1 MESVELHIIP
11 VGVVLGNEECPPNM
25 CVEKKNEGNRTA
37 RKLFPEDDSP
47 EENCT
52 CSTVFSTGMI
62 NNREDEGGGDICRR
76 RREDIFGVAS
86 KARRSFTR
94 KVHSDSRLLHRSV
107 TRGRKV
113 IQAATKNLG
122 KELDAEHNK
131 KMSDMV
137 ALGQSKGTYK
147 RIHAMGKDEL
157 LERRMKKASPSP
169 AKPCGKSIQRSSERR
184 KIHTASRETKKSL
197 LDEFDRPEEE
207 EEEAAGFDTQMAA
220 EAINDLHSGNAR
232 EIDNESNN
240 LIEKRGGELSNQRC
254 RSNLLKQSSGGD
266 EAEVLSCPKR
276 RRRSARSIS
285 QDQDNEAPAF
295 DTPVKSNGWWN
306 LFPRLRVQEREDI
319 IDEDLYILRD
329 SKKEKEFGFNMGVS
343 LTRAR
348 QNPLLKGRRVFITPT
363 TKPGL
368 NTITT
373 LVKAVHGQVPLLSLF
388 HTFIKDE
395 SQNCTENKLQPV
407 ERLGKSFLSEDKVPE
422 NLLVLSC
429 EEDQDISIP
438 FLERGAEEVYSSKL
452 LLNGIVT
459 YWRGYTILE
468 IMIESL

>member
-1 MESVELHIIP
+1 MPLEFVDVE
-11 VGVVLGNEECPPNM
+11 
-25 CVEKKNEGNRTA
+25 VEA
-37 RKLFPEDDSP
+37 DL
-47 EENCT
+47 
-52 CSTVFSTGMI
+52 FSTGMI

-137 ALGQSKGTYK
+137 ALGYDKQVAAVCSKDGSK

-169 AKPCGKSIQRSSERR
+169 AKHCGKSIQRSSERR

-329 SKKEKEFGFNMGVS
+329 SKKEEFGFNMGVS

-373 LVKAVHGQVPLLSLF
+373 LVKAVHG
-388 HTFIKDE
+388 
-395 SQNCTENKLQPV
+395 QPV

-452 LLNGIVT
+452 LLNGTVSSQ
-459 YWRGYTILE
+459 
-468 IMIESL
+468 IMLAECGQRYGSETAKESTNAVEGK

>member
-1 MESVELHIIP
+1 
-11 VGVVLGNEECPPNM
+11 
-25 CVEKKNEGNRTA
+25 
-37 RKLFPEDDSP
+37 
-47 EENCT
+47 
-52 CSTVFSTGMI
+52 MI

-137 ALGQSKGTYK
+137 ALGYDKQVAAVCSKDGSK

-169 AKPCGKSIQRSSERR
+169 AKHCGKSIQRSSERR

-295 DTPVKSNGWWN
+295 DTPVKSNG
-306 LFPRLRVQEREDI
+306 LRVQEREDI

-329 SKKEKEFGFNMGVS
+329 SKKEEFGFNMGVS

-373 LVKAVHGQVPLLSLF
+373 LVKAVHG
-388 HTFIKDE
+388 
-395 SQNCTENKLQPV
+395 QPV

-452 LLNGIVT
+452 LLNGTVSSQ
-459 YWRGYTILE
+459 
-468 IMIESL
+468 IMLAECGQRYGSETAKESTNAVEGK

>member
-1 MESVELHIIP
+1 
-11 VGVVLGNEECPPNM
+11 
-25 CVEKKNEGNRTA
+25 
-37 RKLFPEDDSP
+37 
-47 EENCT
+47 
-52 CSTVFSTGMI
+52 
-62 NNREDEGGGDICRR
+62 
-76 RREDIFGVAS
+76 
-86 KARRSFTR
+86 
-94 KVHSDSRLLHRSV
+94 
-107 TRGRKV
+107 
-113 IQAATKNLG
+113 
-122 KELDAEHNK
+122 
-131 KMSDMV
+131 
-137 ALGQSKGTYK
+137 
-147 RIHAMGKDEL
+147 MGKDEL

-373 LVKAVHGQVPLLSLF
+373 LVKAVHGQ
-388 HTFIKDE
+388 
-395 SQNCTENKLQPV
+395 PV

-459 YWRGYTILE
+459 QKLEYERYRLFTDHVSRMRSTIWIRDGEGKYQRRRG
-468 IMIESL
+468 

>member
-1 MESVELHIIP
+1 
-11 VGVVLGNEECPPNM
+11 M

-373 LVKAVHGQVPLLSLF
+373 LVKAVHGQ
-388 HTFIKDE
+388 
-395 SQNCTENKLQPV
+395 PV